1 MSVAKGNGSLM
12 EVWGRM
18 DEVQDN
24 RDVPPPRDQLDR
36 VARRRRVQR
45 RNGKWT
51 AAGVIAIDN
60 RGRNGGSLADGGG

>member
-1 MSVAKGNGSLM
+1 M

-45 RNGKWT
+45 RNGRW
-51 AAGVIAIDN
+51 AGAGIVVIDN
-60 RGRNGGSLADGGG
+60 RGRNGGSLGDGG

>member
-1 MSVAKGNGSLM
+1 
-12 EVWGRM
+12 M

-45 RNGKWT
+45 RNGRW
-51 AAGVIAIDN
+51 AGAGIVVIDN
-60 RGRNGGSLADGGG
+60 RGRNGGSLGDGG